1 MSEVCQNC
9 EGYYDTVFRVPTGV
23 WEKLT
28 GHADGGGLLCP
39 ACCDLLARRVGLEL
53 YWEAAVG
60 EYPVAAERERCA
72 KRVADNADYRAMEAA
87 DPDATARVRRDQRF
101 AAAVLWE
108 AAADIR
114 ARTGEGEQ
122 G

>member
-1 MSEVCQNC
+1 MSIMDNVHAFQQDLDEL
-9 EGYYDTVFRVPTGV
+9 GV
-23 WEKLT
+23 SPKSVEQRI
-28 GHADGGGLLCP
+28 A
-39 ACCDLLARRVGLEL
+39 
-53 YWEAAVG
+53 EA
-60 EYPVAAERERCA
+60 VAAERERCA

>member
-9 EGYYDTVFRVPTGV
+9 GGYYDTVFRVPTGV

-72 KRVADNADYRAMEAA
+72 KAADNWATHYKAQGKEAKFLA
-87 DPDATARVRRDQRF
+87 LNHF
-101 AAAVLWE
+101 AAV
-108 AAADIR
+108 IR
-114 ARTGEGEQ
+114 AGAGEGEQ

>member
-9 EGYYDTVFRVPTGV
+9 EGYYDTVYRMPDDV

-53 YWEAAVG
+53 YWEAAIG
-60 EYPVAAERERCA
+60 EYPIAAERERCA
-72 KRVADNADYRAMEAA
+72 EKADEIAATFLEGAELLSSPALIRNAHAMG
-87 DPDATARVRRDQRF
+87 
-101 AAAVLWE
+101 AAAGYVAE
-108 AAADIR
+108 KIR
-114 ARTGEGEQ
+114 AGPGEGE
-122 G
+122 